1 MKLSSLKSFS
11 IDVILLKITCLAWII
26 AKIMS
31 FKLWT
36 ADRFFPVISPIDIIS
51 VHNNVHLFLYLSSL
65 VAMASIIFFPNK
77 KIIFLVVILEILTC
91 LLDYMRW
98 QPWEYQY
105 LLTLV
110 FFAFA
115 KDRKQFLSLF
125 IFLIGCT
132 YIFSGAHKFDGS
144 FLYTFWDATIL
155 RKIMHLDNAA
165 IKLPLIHYSGL
176 VLCFIE
182 VFMGMGLLFFRK
194 KKYVCVTAILMHQ
207 MIILLYGPT
216 GMNYNLIIVP
226 WNIAMLLFALVLFNQ
241 KEGMVINRNFFKSK
255 FNLAVVILIGILPML
270 SFFGKWDDYLS
281 FNLYSGNTKILAICV
296 TDTKQ
301 YPELNRYTSTIKNN
315 KYCDNAYIIK
325 TNEWAMDE
333 LNVPVVPEERVFNK
347 VQFYFNQHY
356 PNLPNTFVCYRYP
369 YKKENIIPLP

>member
-1 MKLSSLKSFS
+1 
-11 IDVILLKITCLAWII
+11 
-26 AKIMS
+26 
-31 FKLWT
+31 
-36 ADRFFPVISPIDIIS
+36 
-51 VHNNVHLFLYLSSL
+51 
-65 VAMASIIFFPNK
+65 
-77 KIIFLVVILEILTC
+77 
-91 LLDYMRW
+91 
-98 QPWEYQY
+98 
-105 LLTLV
+105 
-110 FFAFA
+110 
-115 KDRKQFLSLF
+115 
-125 IFLIGCT
+125 
-132 YIFSGAHKFDGS
+132 
-144 FLYTFWDATIL
+144 
-155 RKIMHLDNAA
+155 MHLDNAT

-301 YPELNRYTSTIKNN
+301 YPELNRYSSTIKNN

-333 LNVPVVPEERVFNK
+333 LNVPVVPEERIFNK
-347 VQFYFNQHY
+347 VQFYFNQRY
-356 PNLPNTFVCYRYP
+356 PNLPNTFVYYQYP